1 MPTQWGQGSEV
12 AKSGDYKATTRE
24 RERERRRRRRR
35 RKEQV
40 LRNTATI
47 HIENWSIP
55 RPIC

>member
-1 MPTQWGQGSEV
+1 V